1 MMETRPPYFMI
12 IEVRTHHGIVS
23 ELVRG
28 AIAILENSGAS
39 YERVE
44 VASLFEVPAA
54 LRFAVK
60 GHEFFSAR
68 RRFEGYIALGCA
80 IKAERS
86 FHEEQLFSACL
97 KGMQQVVL
105 EHSLAFG
112 NGVFFADTTEQAQA
126 LARDDG
132 LSNLGGEA
140 AKTCLEML
148 GMKHKFGMK
157 PR

>member
-1 MMETRPPYFMI
+1 MLETRPPYFMI
-12 IEVRTHHGIVS
+12 IEARTHHGIVS

-28 AIAILENSGAS
+28 AISTLENSGAS

-44 VASLFEVPAA
+44 VATLFEIPSA

-68 RRFEGYIALGCA
+68 RRFEGYIVLGCA
-80 IKAERS
+80 IRGDRS
-86 FHEEQLFSACL
+86 FHEEQIFKSCL
-97 KGMQQVVL
+97 LGIQEVSL
-105 EHSLAFG
+105 EHSLALG
-112 NGVFFADTTEQAQA
+112 NGVFCADTIEQAQA
-126 LARDDG
+126 LARGDG
-132 LSNLGGEA
+132 LFNLGGEA